1 MTKDLREFEPVS
13 EVLKRQELSRE
24 CLKIRGLRK
33 EFGPKVAVDNSQITM
48 YNG

>member
-1 MTKDLREFEPVS
+1 VPEAIR
-13 EVLKRQELSRE
+13 RQELSGE

-33 EFGPKVAVDNSQITM
+33 EFGPKVAVENSNISM